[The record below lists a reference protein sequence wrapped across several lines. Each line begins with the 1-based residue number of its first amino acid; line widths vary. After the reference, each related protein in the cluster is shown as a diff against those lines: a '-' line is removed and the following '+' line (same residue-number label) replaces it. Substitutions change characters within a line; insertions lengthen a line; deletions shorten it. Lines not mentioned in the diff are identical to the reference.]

1 MRILC
6 KDIDEK
12 TLQQAYNLDLHPR
25 LYDEVVIMPDAHCGY
40 GMPIGGVCYL
50 QKAIS
55 PNMVGAD
62 IGCGVM
68 SVKTNFTTSDITTEK
83 LKLVMSKIREKVPMG
98 FNWRKE
104 RLIETLSFLKNKAY
118 SETLY
123 NDTML
128 QLGTLGGGNHF
139 IEIQKD
145 EENNIW
151 FMIHCGSRNLGK
163 KIGDYY
169 NDLAKEQC
177 LAREEEHLVK
187 QELTYLMQGT
197 KAFKDYVND
206 MKTAVKFASTNR
218 NFIAE
223 EINKAFKEVYPNYEE
238 LDRID
243 CKHNYAEYKEIEGKD
258 VYLHRKGAVSI
269 EYNKLALIAGSQGSK
284 SYMVQATDKAVETY
298 WTCSHGAGRKLSR
311 TKAKTELDLN
321 TEIKLLEDQGIIGS
335 IRTTNDLEEASGA
348 YKDIESVIEQQK
360 EYIKIIHTFKPLGVL
375 KVN

>member
-1 MRILC
+1 MKILC

-12 TLQQAYNLDLHPR
+12 TLEQAYNLDLHPR
-25 LYDEVVIMPDAHCGY
+25 LYGEVIIMPDAHSGY

-50 QKAIS
+50 QKTIS

-62 IGCGVM
+62 IGCGIM
-68 SVKTNFTTSDITTEK
+68 SVKTNLTISDITTEK
-83 LKLVMSKIREKVPMG
+83 LKLVMSKIRQYVPMG

-104 RLIETLSFLKNKAY
+104 RLIETLSFLKNKTY

-145 EENNIW
+145 EENNVW

-163 KIGDYY
+163 KICDYY

-177 LAREEEHLVK
+177 LAREEDYLIK

-243 CKHNYAEYKEIEGKD
+243 CKHNYAEHKEIEGKD

-269 EYNKLALIAGSQGSK
+269 EWDKSSLIAGSQGTK
-284 SYMVQATDKAVETY
+284 SYMVQATEKAVETY
-298 WTCSHGAGRKLSR
+298 WTCSHGAGRRLSR

-321 TEIKLLEDQGIIGS
+321 TEIKFLEDQGIIGS

-360 EYIKIIHTFKPLGVL
+360 DYIKIVHTFKPLAIL
-375 KVN
+375 KGN

>member
-1 MRILC
+1 MKIIC

-12 TLQQAYNLDLHPR
+12 TTEQANNLNNHPR
-25 LYDEVVIMPDAHCGY
+25 LYGEVVIMPDAHCGY
-40 GMPIGGVCYL
+40 GMSIGGVCYL
-50 QKAIS
+50 EKAIS

-68 SVKTNFTTSDITTEK
+68 SVKTNLTINDITTEK

-104 RLIETLSFLKNKAY
+104 RLIKTLSFLKNKAY

-163 KIGDYY
+163 KICDYY
-169 NDLAKEQC
+169 NDYAKEQC
-177 LAREEEHLVK
+177 LAREEEYLIK

-206 MKTAVKFASTNR
+206 MKTAIKFASTNR

-238 LDRID
+238 LERID
-243 CKHNYAEYKEIEGKD
+243 CKHNYAEHKEIKGKE

-269 EYNKLALIAGSQGSK
+269 EWNKPALIAGSQGTK
-284 SYMVQATDKAVETY
+284 SYMVQATEKAVETY

-311 TKAKTELDLN
+311 TKAKKELDLN
-321 TEIKLLEDQGIIGS
+321 VEIKLLEDQGIIGS

-348 YKDIESVIEQQK
+348 YKDIESVIQQQK
-360 EYIKIIHTFKPLGVL
+360 DFIKIIHTFKPLAVL
-375 KVN
+375 KGN